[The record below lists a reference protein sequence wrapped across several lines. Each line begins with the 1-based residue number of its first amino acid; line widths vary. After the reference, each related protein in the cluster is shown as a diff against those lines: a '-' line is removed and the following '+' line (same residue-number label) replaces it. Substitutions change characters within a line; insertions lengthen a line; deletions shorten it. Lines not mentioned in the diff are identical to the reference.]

1 MNSARFYEEDF
12 SGFLQQLVDSKQ
24 LELMQEG
31 ITKLVIDK
39 GYDILSKKQ
48 SFRLHDR

>member
-24 LELMQEG
+24 LEPMQEG
-31 ITKLVIDK
+31 YYKVS
-39 GYDILSKKQ
+39 Y
-48 SFRLHDR
+48 

>member
-24 LELMQEG
+24 LEPMQEG

-39 GYDILSKKQ
+39 GYDILSEKQ

>member
-24 LELMQEG
+24 LEPMQEG

-39 GYDILSKKQ
+39 GMTFYPKSKEKF
-48 SFRLHDR
+48 SIT